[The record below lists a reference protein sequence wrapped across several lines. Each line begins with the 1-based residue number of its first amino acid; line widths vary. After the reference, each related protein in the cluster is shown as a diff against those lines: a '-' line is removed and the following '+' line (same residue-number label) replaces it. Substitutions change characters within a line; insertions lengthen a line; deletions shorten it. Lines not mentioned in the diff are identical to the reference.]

1 MRSRAIKTLLFSIF
15 TVFLI
20 VSASSVAA
28 VDNPFVGKWGYTL
41 ISKGISTW
49 YGWKTEAGT
58 IEFGAIGSSG
68 TGTATS
74 TFKESANVCPDANYC
89 KLSATQNHTYELNA
103 NGTATLDGKMVL
115 VLSPDGKVAI
125 GDGTFS
131 TYEILFFTAVKMADD
146 KTYSNA
152 DVIGQYYGVSY
163 ERVMQGQDRGYYRA
177 ETAVSTM
184 SDGGTHV
191 NVVRNGSLNG
201 DGKIFTINNDPM
213 IFDVATDGTF
223 DANGMVTGYAGYG
236 KVTVFSNAHGGV
248 ADDFMSVIALKKHD
262 RDYTQADLQGTW
274 TISAFGDKATD
285 VRAEFG
291 TIACDVAGTCTSEF
305 MQRKSD
311 GTLAS
316 KTRTPQT
323 LSVAADGSIN
333 SFLLTNSAPH
343 FSGAIGN
350 DGKVML
356 LVMNPDSLNDRV
368 LAVAVKKPATQT
380 ISLTGKVQDPSGNYV
395 SGIKVEVAG
404 NASIPAV
411 YTNTNGEYTVTG
423 LPSGQDFT
431 LRFTMNGA
439 LPTYT
444 PIFNLTVNTTLPTYF
459 RLYPANWTT
468 NPANPANMGIINGR
482 IRESGANW
490 ETSLISGAT
499 VSPSTGTA
507 EYSINGYTIGGE
519 STFANGQWFVRN
531 VAPGTVVIVAGTKGG
546 TTIQSRRYMAF
557 ADGVTSGALF
567 ATADTGTIWVS
578 GKIMNGNTPVGG
590 AAVAKVTDNTSG
602 QTGTPGTTTKSD
614 GSFTLTG
621 LPSGSFFYLKVTK
634 DTFVP
639 SYVTYNST
647 SNYIDYSRP
656 YPLFT
661 QAQLNNMGI
670 ESGKGMILG
679 KVRDNHDPD
688 LGPVEGV
695 TISYTSSQGKT
706 YRVMYNDGT
715 NYVAGSATYGNG
727 SFAIFDV
734 AEGDTVTVKAT
745 KACWNFSD
753 RPYITHANSTVLSS
767 MKGVHAESCGEETA
781 IQNGFQTAVGLY
793 NQKNEAFFTNYVS
806 QNYFNNGQSYNAFH
820 SNAQNEWANPNF
832 QQMTYTFNGVTITGS
847 DTATINVTWGTG
859 ENENI
864 YMKNEGGTWKLYGNQ
879 EKYRIDAFS
888 FRQQYNIDNTYHT
901 SSNKYYAGFSID
913 DPSGSIIS
921 ATVSGTG
928 IGSSL
933 NFSKGRGN
941 LWFPQPVE
949 FGANPPSNATY
960 TITITDA
967 SGQHAYNR
975 TVNGGVAAYATNLK
989 PAEDVSGNITFT
1001 FNGISGGQR
1010 YHIELF
1016 DANWNWKWNT
1026 ENDNASTSIVYTGP
1040 PLQTGTYRF
1049 IVSSFIGDNQS
1060 QAWEQFNYT
1069 ASSTPTISFTG
1080 KITDVVGNAIQGA
1093 EVTKE
1098 GDSNIK
1104 TLTDGNGDFTLTGL
1118 PSGTPFSIRLY
1129 KDGFVPVFS
1138 AIVNSTSN
1146 LTSPRPF
1153 KLFTPSQ
1160 IVSWGIQGTKGV
1172 INGAVADIN
1181 NSSTGLSGATL
1192 TATGSGGK
1200 SYTVTYEDAPHHFG
1214 GTATSANGHYYVLNV
1229 DDMDTVTVS
1238 VTLPGYSF
1246 MQTQRTFVVHAGAMN
1261 EGGFFGE
1268 STGASE
1274 TISLTPGWNFISFPN
1289 LPTDKSVTKV
1299 FADVSSNVRI
1309 IWGYDNASKAW
1320 KRYKSGVSD
1329 NTLTTIEGG
1338 KGYWVYM
1345 DVSGNIT
1352 LKDAST
1358 NTEWTAQSKTVP
1370 LTEGWNLIAYNGTDD
1385 TDVATA
1391 LNGISGKWSIVWYWK
1406 DNQWYAKHESS
1417 DLSVSVLDKF
1427 KKGGAY
1433 WIKTGQATDWVQ
1445 P

>member
-1 MRSRAIKTLLFSIF
+1 MRSRAIKTLLFTFF

-28 VDNPFVGKWGYTL
+28 ADNPFVGKWGYTL

-58 IEFGAIGSSG
+58 IEFGAIGPSG

-74 TFKESANVCPDANYC
+74 TFKESADVCPDANYC
-89 KLSATQNHTYELNA
+89 KASATQNHTYVLNTD
-103 NGTATLDGKMVL
+103 GTATLDGKMVL

-131 TYEILFFTAVKMADD
+131 AYEILFFTAVKMDD
-146 KTYSNA
+146 NKTYSNA

-163 ERVMQGQDRGYYRA
+163 ERDMQGQDRGYYRA
-177 ETAVSTM
+177 ETNVSTM

-201 DGKIFTINNDPM
+201 DGTIYTINNEPM
-213 IFDVATDGTF
+213 IFNVATDGTF
-223 DANGMVTGYAGYG
+223 NANGMVTGYAGYG

-291 TIACDVAGTCTSEF
+291 TITCDAAGICTSEF
-305 MQRKSD
+305 KQRKSD

-380 ISLTGKVQDPSGNYV
+380 ISLSGKVQDPSGNYV
-395 SGIKVEVAG
+395 GGIKVEVAG

-411 YTNTNGEYTVTG
+411 YTNSNGQYTVTG
-423 LPSGQDFT
+423 IPSGQDFT

-444 PIFNLTVNTTLPTYF
+444 PIFNLTENTTLPTYF

-490 ETSLISGAT
+490 ETSTISGAT

-531 VAPGTVVIVAGTKGG
+531 VTPDTVVIVAGTKDG
-546 TTIQSRRYMAF
+546 TTIPSRRYMAF

-621 LPSGSFFYLKVTK
+621 LPSGSLFYLKVTK

-647 SNYIDYSRP
+647 SNYTDYSRP

-670 ESGKGMILG
+670 QSGRGMILG

-753 RPYITHANSTVLSS
+753 RVYITHANSTVLSS

-781 IQNGFQTAVGLY
+781 IQNVFQTAVGLY

-806 QNYFNNGQSYNAFH
+806 QNYFNNGQSYNAFL
-820 SNAQNEWANPNF
+820 SDAQNEWANPNF
-832 QQMTYTFNGVTITGS
+832 QQMTYTVNGVTITGS

-879 EKYRIDAFS
+879 EKYRIDAYS

-901 SSNKYYAGFSID
+901 TSNKYYAGFSID
-913 DPSGSIIS
+913 DPNGSITT

-928 IGSSL
+928 IGGSL
-933 NFSKGRGN
+933 NFSKVRGN

-967 SGQHAYNR
+967 SGQHTYNR

-1060 QAWEQFNYT
+1060 QTWEQFNYT

-1274 TISLTPGWNFISFPN
+1274 TISLTPGWNFISFPS
-1289 LPTDKSVTKV
+1289 LPTDESIDNVLK
-1299 FADVSSNVRI
+1299 DISSNVRI

-1320 KRYKSGVSD
+1320 KRYKPGVSD

-1345 DVSGNIT
+1345 NASGNIDMT
-1352 LKDAST
+1352 G
-1358 NTEWTAQSKTVP
+1358 WTDQSKTVP
-1370 LTEGWNLIAYNGTDD
+1370 LAEGWNLVGYNGADN

-1417 DLSVSVLDKF
+1417 NLSVPELDKF

-1433 WIKTGQATDWVQ
+1433 WIKTGQATNWTQ

>member
-1 MRSRAIKTLLFSIF
+1 
-15 TVFLI
+15 
-20 VSASSVAA
+20 
-28 VDNPFVGKWGYTL
+28 
-41 ISKGISTW
+41 
-49 YGWKTEAGT
+49 
-58 IEFGAIGSSG
+58 
-68 TGTATS
+68 
-74 TFKESANVCPDANYC
+74 
-89 KLSATQNHTYELNA
+89 
-103 NGTATLDGKMVL
+103 
-115 VLSPDGKVAI
+115 
-125 GDGTFS
+125 
-131 TYEILFFTAVKMADD
+131 
-146 KTYSNA
+146 
-152 DVIGQYYGVSY
+152 
-163 ERVMQGQDRGYYRA
+163 
-177 ETAVSTM
+177 
-184 SDGGTHV
+184 
-191 NVVRNGSLNG
+191 
-201 DGKIFTINNDPM
+201 
-213 IFDVATDGTF
+213 
-223 DANGMVTGYAGYG
+223 
-236 KVTVFSNAHGGV
+236 
-248 ADDFMSVIALKKHD
+248 
-262 RDYTQADLQGTW
+262 
-274 TISAFGDKATD
+274 
-285 VRAEFG
+285 
-291 TIACDVAGTCTSEF
+291 
-305 MQRKSD
+305 KSD

-380 ISLTGKVQDPSGNYV
+380 ISLSGKVQDPSGNYV
-395 SGIKVEVAG
+395 GGIKVEVAG

-411 YTNTNGEYTVTG
+411 YTNSNGQYTVTG
-423 LPSGQDFT
+423 IPSGQDFT

-444 PIFNLTVNTTLPTYF
+444 PIFNLTENTTLPTYF

-490 ETSLISGAT
+490 ETSTISGAT

-531 VAPGTVVIVAGTKGG
+531 VTPDTVVIVAGTKDG
-546 TTIQSRRYMAF
+546 TTIPSRRYMAF

-621 LPSGSFFYLKVTK
+621 LPSGSLFYLKVTK

-647 SNYIDYSRP
+647 SNYTDYSRP

-670 ESGKGMILG
+670 QSGRGMILG

-753 RPYITHANSTVLSS
+753 RVYITHANSTVLSS

-781 IQNGFQTAVGLY
+781 IQNVFQTAVGLY

-806 QNYFNNGQSYNAFH
+806 QNYFNNGQSYNAFL
-820 SNAQNEWANPNF
+820 SDAQNEWANPNF
-832 QQMTYTFNGVTITGS
+832 QQMTYTVNGVTITGS

-879 EKYRIDAFS
+879 EKYRIDAYS

-901 SSNKYYAGFSID
+901 TSNKYYAGFSID
-913 DPSGSIIS
+913 DPNGSITT

-928 IGSSL
+928 IGGSL
-933 NFSKGRGN
+933 NFSKVRGN

-967 SGQHAYNR
+967 SGQHTYNR

-989 PAEDVSGNITFT
+989 PAGDVSGNITFT

-1060 QAWEQFNYT
+1060 QTWEQFNYT

-1274 TISLTPGWNFISFPN
+1274 TISLTPGWNFISFPS
-1289 LPTDKSVTKV
+1289 LPTDESIDNVLK
-1299 FADVSSNVRI
+1299 DISSNVRI

-1320 KRYKSGVSD
+1320 KRYKPGVSD

-1345 DVSGNIT
+1345 NASGNIDMT
-1352 LKDAST
+1352 G
-1358 NTEWTAQSKTVP
+1358 WTDQSKTVP
-1370 LTEGWNLIAYNGTDD
+1370 LAEGWNLVGYNGADN

-1417 DLSVSVLDKF
+1417 NLSVPELDKF

-1433 WIKTGQATDWVQ
+1433 WIKTGQATNWTQ

>member
-1 MRSRAIKTLLFSIF
+1 MLTKKCFLGVVLG
-15 TVFLI
+15 VFLVLPFAFNAMAMPI
-20 VSASSVAA
+20 SPYRVEGTLT
-28 VDNPFVGKWGYTL
+28 VDGNVV
-41 ISKGISTW
+41 
-49 YGWKTEAGT
+49 
-58 IEFGAIGSSG
+58 SG
-68 TGTATS
+68 TNTAYT
-74 TFKESANVCPDANYC
+74 
-89 KLSATQNHTYELNA
+89 
-103 NGTATLDGKMVL
+103 
-115 VLSPDGKVAI
+115 I
-125 GDGTFS
+125 
-131 TYEILFFTAVKMADD
+131 
-146 KTYSNA
+146 
-152 DVIGQYYGVSY
+152 
-163 ERVMQGQDRGYYRA
+163 
-177 ETAVSTM
+177 
-184 SDGGTHV
+184 
-191 NVVRNGSLNG
+191 
-201 DGKIFTINNDPM
+201 KIT
-213 IFDVATDGTF
+213 
-223 DANGMVTGYAGYG
+223 
-236 KVTVFSNAHGGV
+236 K
-248 ADDFMSVIALKKHD
+248 
-262 RDYTQADLQGTW
+262 
-274 TISAFGDKATD
+274 
-285 VRAEFG
+285 
-291 TIACDVAGTCTSEF
+291 
-305 MQRKSD
+305 
-311 GTLAS
+311 
-316 KTRTPQT
+316 
-323 LSVAADGSIN
+323 ADGSEYKDVN
-333 SFLLTNSAPH
+333 SKAYSELRTGGVPNNALGALGSSYSGKYAYDIPMYVAPVIDPDTKEVDDAGVPLGANVNDNVYIHVYYNGTELQISQILNASGTAVTQPIPVGASA
-343 FSGAIGN
+343 A
-350 DGKVML
+350 VRT
-356 LVMNPDSLNDRV
+356 LNI
-368 LAVAVKKPATQT
+368 VAVTPQVAT
-380 ISLTGKVQDPSGNYV
+380 ISITGRVQDPSGNYV
-395 SGIKVEVAG
+395 GGIKVEVAG

-423 LPSGQDFT
+423 LPSDQDFT

-444 PIFNLTVNTTLPTYF
+444 PIFKLTENTTLSMYF
-459 RLYPANWTT
+459 RLYPANWST
-468 NPANPANMGIINGR
+468 NPANPANMGIIHGR
-482 IRESGANW
+482 IRESGPNW
-490 ETSLISGAT
+490 ETSTISGAT

-531 VAPGTVVIVAGTKGG
+531 VTPDTVVIVAGTKDG
-546 TTIQSRRYMAF
+546 TTIPSRRYMAF

-621 LPSGSFFYLKVTK
+621 LPSGSLFYLKVTK

-647 SNYIDYSRP
+647 SNYTDYSRP

-670 ESGKGMILG
+670 QSGRGMILG

-753 RPYITHANSTVLSS
+753 RVYITHANSTVLSS

-781 IQNGFQTAVGLY
+781 IQNVFQTAVGLY

-806 QNYFNNGQSYNAFH
+806 QNYFNNGQSYNAFL
-820 SNAQNEWANPNF
+820 SDAQNEWANPNF
-832 QQMTYTFNGVTITGS
+832 QQMTYTVNGVTITGS

-879 EKYRIDAFS
+879 EKYRIDAYS

-901 SSNKYYAGFSID
+901 TSNKYYAGFSID
-913 DPSGSIIS
+913 DPNGSITT

-928 IGSSL
+928 IGGSL
-933 NFSKGRGN
+933 NFSKVRGN

-967 SGQHAYNR
+967 SGQHTYNR

-989 PAEDVSGNITFT
+989 PAGDVSGNITFT

-1060 QAWEQFNYT
+1060 QTWEQFNYT

-1274 TISLTPGWNFISFPN
+1274 TISLTPGWNFISFPS
-1289 LPTDKSVTKV
+1289 LPTDESIDNVLK
-1299 FADVSSNVRI
+1299 DISSNVRI

-1320 KRYKSGVSD
+1320 KRYKPGVSD

-1345 DVSGNIT
+1345 NASGNIDMT
-1352 LKDAST
+1352 G
-1358 NTEWTAQSKTVP
+1358 WTDQSKTVP
-1370 LTEGWNLIAYNGTDD
+1370 LAEGWNLVGYNGADN

-1417 DLSVSVLDKF
+1417 NLSVPELDKF

-1433 WIKTGQATDWVQ
+1433 WIKTGQATNWTQ

>member
-1 MRSRAIKTLLFSIF
+1 
-15 TVFLI
+15 
-20 VSASSVAA
+20 
-28 VDNPFVGKWGYTL
+28 
-41 ISKGISTW
+41 
-49 YGWKTEAGT
+49 
-58 IEFGAIGSSG
+58 
-68 TGTATS
+68 
-74 TFKESANVCPDANYC
+74 
-89 KLSATQNHTYELNA
+89 
-103 NGTATLDGKMVL
+103 
-115 VLSPDGKVAI
+115 
-125 GDGTFS
+125 
-131 TYEILFFTAVKMADD
+131 
-146 KTYSNA
+146 
-152 DVIGQYYGVSY
+152 
-163 ERVMQGQDRGYYRA
+163 
-177 ETAVSTM
+177 M

-201 DGKIFTINNDPM
+201 DGTIYTINNEPM
-213 IFDVATDGTF
+213 IFNVATDGTF
-223 DANGMVTGYAGYG
+223 NANGMVTGYAGYG

-291 TIACDVAGTCTSEF
+291 TITCDAAGICTSEF
-305 MQRKSD
+305 KQRKSD

-715 NYVAGSATYGNG
+715 NYVAGSNATYGNG

-767 MKGVHAESCGEETA
+767 VKGVHAENCGEETA

-1274 TISLTPGWNFISFPN
+1274 TISLTPGWNFISFPS
-1289 LPTDKSVTKV
+1289 LPTDESIDNVLK
-1299 FADVSSNVRI
+1299 DISSNVRI
-1309 IWGYDNASKAW
+1309 IWGYDNTNKAW
-1320 KRYKSGVSD
+1320 KRYKPGVSD

-1345 DVSGNIT
+1345 NASGNIDMT
-1352 LKDAST
+1352 G
-1358 NTEWTAQSKTVP
+1358 WTDQSKTVP
-1370 LTEGWNLIAYNGTDD
+1370 LAEGWNLVGYNGADN

-1417 DLSVSVLDKF
+1417 NLSVPVLDKF